1 MELAHRWINRDL
13 SRLELVI
20 ALLIMTILIGTFMN
34 HALRV
39 FAHAERS
46 SVMVTVTNINNALL
60 YHSLSLVGKNKWR
73 ELVDME
79 SMNPM
84 QLMRGKTEK
93 DIQPD
98 RGTELKITDNEIP
111 VGNYLGEFSDPDISM
126 LESGKWYYDTRVNT
140 LVYMVNNDEFFISDM
155 EGPARIVYEIVIV
168 YKDIDGNGSFDPSS
182 DEFSSVKLVEV
193 SNTAWDI

>member
-1 MELAHRWINRDL
+1 
-13 SRLELVI
+13 
-20 ALLIMTILIGTFMN
+20 
-34 HALRV
+34 
-39 FAHAERS
+39 
-46 SVMVTVTNINNALL
+46 MVTVTNINNALL